1 MTTGNSALANYI
13 TLGNSGLRVSPL
25 CLGTM
30 TFGNEWGVVGTNLE
44 ESLDVLSAYL
54 DRGGNFLDTAN
65 AYTKGHSEKI
75 IGDYFA
81 DNHSKRDRTVI
92 ATKFCGNMYPGDPN
106 GGGAGRKAII
116 HQVEDSLRR
125 LQTDYIDMLW
135 VHFWDRHTPLAE
147 TMSTL
152 NDLVR
157 AGKVRHIG
165 FSDHPAWVCVEA
177 QHIAKANNWE
187 QLIAIQ
193 IEYSLLQRTPED
205 ALLPMAQHMGM
216 GVTPWSP
223 LRGGV
228 LSGKYTR
235 ESRPSPDETRAAVDS
250 PYLIESTYALLDVIK
265 EIAKELG
272 DVNGNG
278 SPVTPAQIALNW
290 VQTNNAVSSTIIGAK
305 RLAQL
310 EDNLGALDFSL
321 SDEQQSRI
329 EECCS
334 YDKHF
339 PHNFLDKIAPAIQN
353 GTTIN
358 GKPSDA
364 WGLGPADDSERY

>member
-1 MTTGNSALANYI
+1 MSLTNYI
-13 TLGNSGLRVSPL
+13 TLGNSGLRVSPM

-30 TFGNEWGVVGTNLE
+30 TFGNEWGVVGTNIE
-44 ESLDVLSAYL
+44 ESNDVLAAYL

-65 AYTKGHSEKI
+65 IYTKGHSEKI

-81 DNHSKRDRTVI
+81 SNQSRRDRTVI

-106 GGGAGRKAII
+106 GGGAGRKAIM

-135 VHFWDRHTPLAE
+135 VHFWDRHTPLIE

-157 AGKVRHIG
+157 SGKVRHIG

-205 ALLPMAQHMGM
+205 ALLPMASHLGL

-235 ESRPSPDETRAAVDS
+235 DSRPSPEETRAAVDS
-250 PYLIESTYALLDVIK
+250 PYLIESTYVLIDEMKAIC
-265 EIAKELG
+265 EELG
-272 DVNGNG
+272 DEVGA
-278 SPVTPAQIALNW
+278 TPAQVALNW
-290 VQTNNAVSSTIIGAK
+290 VQSNNKVSSTIIGAK
-305 RLAQL
+305 RLSQL
-310 EDNLGALDFSL
+310 EDNLGALDFVL
-321 SDEQQSRI
+321 SDEQRSRL
-329 EECCS
+329 EALCA
-334 YDKHF
+334 YTKHF

-353 GTTIN
+353 GSTVN
-358 GKPSDA
+358 GLASDP
-364 WGLGPADDSERY
+364 WGLSPTSDDDRH

>member
-1 MTTGNSALANYI
+1 MSLSDYR
-13 TLGNSGLRVSPL
+13 TLGHSGLRVSPF

-30 TFGNEWGVVGTNLE
+30 TFGEDWGVVGTNLE
-44 ESLDVLSAYL
+44 ESLDVLGAYL

-65 AYTKGHSEKI
+65 AYTKGHSEKV
-75 IGDYFA
+75 IGDYFK
-81 DNHSKRDRTVI
+81 DHPSRRDRTVI
-92 ATKFCGNMYPGDPN
+92 ATKFCGNMHPNDPN

-125 LQTDYIDMLW
+125 LQTEYIDLLW
-135 VHFWDRHTPLAE
+135 VHFWDRHTPLIE

-165 FSDHPAWVCVEA
+165 FSDHPAWVCTEA
-177 QHIAKANNWE
+177 ISIARQHHWE
-187 QLIAIQ
+187 LPIGLQ

-205 ALLPMAQHMGM
+205 ALLPMAEYQGL

-235 ESRPSPDETRAAVDS
+235 EGRPSPEETRAAVDS
-250 PYLIESTYALLDVIK
+250 PYLNERTYDLVDELVAVGREIEREGGAS
-265 EIAKELG
+265 
-272 DVNGNG
+272 
-278 SPVTPAQIALNW
+278 PAQVALNW
-290 VQTNNAVSSTIIGAK
+290 VQGNCAVTSTIIGAK
-305 RLAQL
+305 RLSQL
-310 EDNLGALDFSL
+310 EDNLGALEFEL
-321 SDEQQSRI
+321 SAEQRARL
-329 EECCS
+329 EEKCT

-339 PHNFLDKIAPAIQN
+339 PHNFLDRITPAIQN
-353 GTTIN
+353 GATIN
-358 GKPSDA
+358 GVQSEP
-364 WGLGPADDSERY
+364 WGLSPKDDSERH

>member
-1 MTTGNSALANYI
+1 MSLTDYR
-13 TLGNSGLRVSPL
+13 TLGKSELRVSPF

-30 TFGNEWGVVGTNLE
+30 TFGNDWGVVGTNIE
-44 ESLDVLSAYL
+44 ESLDVLGAYL

-75 IGDYFA
+75 IGDYFKDHA
-81 DNHSKRDRTVI
+81 TKRDRTVI
-92 ATKFCGNMYPGDPN
+92 ATKFCGNMHPNDPN

-125 LQTDYIDMLW
+125 LQTEYIDLLW
-135 VHFWDRHTPLAE
+135 VHFWDRHTPLIE

-157 AGKVRHIG
+157 SGKVRYIG
-165 FSDHPAWVCVEA
+165 FSDHPAWVCTEA
-177 QHIAKANNWE
+177 INIAKHHGWE
-187 QLIAIQ
+187 SLIALQ

-205 ALLPMAQHMGM
+205 ELLPMAQYQGL

-235 ESRPSPDETRAAVDS
+235 DGRPSPEETRAAVDS
-250 PYLIESTYALLDVIK
+250 PYLNERTYTPLDKMV
-265 EIAKELG
+265 EIAKQH
-272 DVNGNG
+272 NA
-278 SPVTPAQIALNW
+278 TPAQVALNW
-290 VQTNNAVSSTIIGAK
+290 VQGNDAVASTIIGAK
-305 RLAQL
+305 RLSQL
-310 EDNLGALDFSL
+310 EDNLGALEFEL
-321 SDEQQSRI
+321 SAEQRARL
-329 EECCS
+329 EEKCT

-339 PHNFLDKIAPAIQN
+339 PHNFLDRITPAIQN

-358 GKPSDA
+358 GQPSEI
-364 WGLGPADDSERY
+364 WPLSPETDDDRY

>member
-1 MTTGNSALANYI
+1 MSLTDYR
-13 TLGNSGLRVSPL
+13 TLGKSGLRVSPF

-30 TFGNEWGVVGTNLE
+30 TFGNDWGVVGTNIE
-44 ESLDVLSAYL
+44 ESLDVLGAYL

-75 IGDYFA
+75 IGDYFK
-81 DNHSKRDRTVI
+81 DNPSRRDRTVI
-92 ATKFCGNMYPGDPN
+92 ATKFCGNMHPGDPN

-125 LQTDYIDMLW
+125 LQTEYIDLLW
-135 VHFWDRHTPLAE
+135 VHFWDRHTPLIE

-157 AGKVRHIG
+157 SGKVRYIG
-165 FSDHPAWVCVEA
+165 FSDHPAWVCTEA
-177 QHIAKANNWE
+177 INIAKHHGWE
-187 QLIAIQ
+187 SLIALQ

-205 ALLPMAQHMGM
+205 ELLPMAQYQGL

-235 ESRPSPDETRAAVDS
+235 DGRPSPEETRAAVDS
-250 PYLIESTYALLDVIK
+250 PYLNERTYTLLDEMN
-265 EIAKELG
+265 EIAKEHHA
-272 DVNGNG
+272 
-278 SPVTPAQIALNW
+278 TPAQVALNW
-290 VQTNNAVSSTIIGAK
+290 VQGNCAVTSTIIGAK
-305 RLAQL
+305 RLSQL
-310 EDNLGALDFSL
+310 EDNLGALDFEL
-321 SDEQQSRI
+321 TPEQRARLESK
-329 EECCS
+329 CT

-339 PHNFLDKIAPAIQN
+339 PHNFLDKITPAIQN

-358 GKPSDA
+358 GKPSEP
-364 WGLGPADDSERY
+364 WGLSPKDDSERY

>member
-1 MTTGNSALANYI
+1 MSLTEYI
-13 TLGNSGLRVSPL
+13 TLGNSGLRVSPM

-30 TFGNEWGVVGTNLE
+30 TFGTEWGVVGTNIE
-44 ESLDVLSAYL
+44 DSLDVLGCYL

-65 AYTKGHSEKI
+65 VYTKGHSEKV

-81 DNHSKRDRTVI
+81 DHPARRDRTVI
-92 ATKFCGNMYPGDPN
+92 ATKFCGNMHPNDPN
-106 GGGAGRKAII
+106 GGGSGRKAII
-116 HQVEDSLRR
+116 HQVEESLRR

-177 QHIAKANNWE
+177 QNMAKANGWE

-193 IEYSLLQRTPED
+193 IEYSLLQRTAED
-205 ALLPMAQHMGM
+205 DLLPMARHMGL

-223 LRGGV
+223 LRAGV

-235 ESRPSPDETRAAVDS
+235 DARPSPEDTRVAVDS
-250 PYLIESTYALLDVIK
+250 PFLIESTYALLDVLK
-265 EIAKELG
+265 EIADEH
-272 DVNGNG
+272 NA
-278 SPVTPAQIALNW
+278 TTAQVSLNW
-290 VQTNNAVSSTIIGAK
+290 VQSNHAITSTIIGAK
-305 RLAQL
+305 RLSQL
-310 EDNLGALDFSL
+310 EDNLGSLDFEL
-321 SDEQQSRI
+321 SDEQRDRI
-329 EECCS
+329 EACCPF
-334 YDKHF
+334 DKHF
-339 PHNFLDKIAPAIQN
+339 PHNFLEKIAPAIQN
-353 GTTIN
+353 GTSVN
-358 GKPSDA
+358 GQASEL
-364 WGLGPADDSERY
+364 WGLSPKDDSERF

>member
-1 MTTGNSALANYI
+1 MSLTNYV
-13 TLGNSGLRVSPL
+13 TLGRSGLRVSPL

-30 TFGNEWGVVGTNLE
+30 TFGDEWGVVGTNIE
-44 ESLDVLSAYL
+44 ESLDVLACYL

-65 AYTKGHSEKI
+65 GYTKGHSEKI

-81 DNHSKRDRTVI
+81 DHASRRDRTVI
-92 ATKFCGNMYPGDPN
+92 ATKFCGNMHPGDPN
-106 GGGAGRKAII
+106 GGGAGRKAIL

-125 LQTDYIDMLW
+125 LQTDYIDLLW
-135 VHFWDRHTPLAE
+135 VHFWDRHTPLHE

-157 AGKVRHIG
+157 SGKVRHIG

-177 QHIAKANNWE
+177 MRIAGENHFE
-187 QLIAIQ
+187 PLIALQ

-205 ALLPMAQHMGM
+205 DLLPMAMHMGL

-235 ESRPSPDETRAAVDS
+235 DGRPSPETTRAAVDS
-250 PYLIESTYALLDVIK
+250 PYLNERTYALLDVMR
-265 EIAKELG
+265 EIG
-272 DVNGNG
+272 DEAGA
-278 SPVTPAQIALNW
+278 SPAQIALNW
-290 VQTNNAVSSTIIGAK
+290 VQSHPAVASTIIGAK
-305 RLAQL
+305 RLSQL
-310 EDNLGALDFSL
+310 EDNLGALDFTL
-321 SDEQQSRI
+321 SGEQRSRL
-329 EECCS
+329 EEKCA

-339 PHNFLDKIAPAIQN
+339 PHNFLDRIAPAIQN
-353 GTTIN
+353 GTTVN
-358 GKPSDA
+358 AVPSEPWA
-364 WGLGPADDSERY
+364 LGPKNDSERY

>member
-1 MTTGNSALANYI
+1 MSVSDYI

-30 TFGNEWGVVGTNLE
+30 TFGEEWGVVGTNLE
-44 ESLDVLSAYL
+44 ESNDVLSAYL

-65 AYTKGHSEKI
+65 VYTKGHSEKI
-75 IGDYFA
+75 IGDYFKENA
-81 DNHSKRDRTVI
+81 SLRDRTVI

-106 GGGAGRKAII
+106 GGGSGRKAMF

-125 LQTDYIDMLW
+125 LQTDYIDLLW
-135 VHFWDRHTPLAE
+135 VHFWDRHTPMCE
-147 TMSTL
+147 TMSSL

-157 AGKVRHIG
+157 SGKVRYIG

-177 QHIAKANNWE
+177 QNLAKANGWE

-193 IEYSLLQRTPED
+193 IEYSLLQRTAED
-205 ALLPMAQHMGM
+205 DLLPMAQHMGL

-235 ESRPSPDETRAAVDS
+235 DSRPSPQETRAAVDS
-250 PYLIESTYALLDVIK
+250 PYLVESTYVLLDEMKAIC
-265 EIAKELG
+265 EELG
-272 DVNGNG
+272 EDIAA
-278 SPVTPAQIALNW
+278 TPAQVALNW
-290 VQTNNAVSSTIIGAK
+290 VQSNNAVSSTIIGAK
-305 RLAQL
+305 RLSQL

-321 SDEQQSRI
+321 SDDQRARLEAL
-329 EECCS
+329 CP
-334 YDKHF
+334 YTKHF
-339 PHNFLDKIAPAIQN
+339 PNNFLDKIAPAVQN
-353 GTTIN
+353 GTTID
-358 GKPSDA
+358 GIPSEP
-364 WGLGPADDSERY
+364 WGLGPTDDSERY

>member
-1 MTTGNSALANYI
+1 MSLTDYI

-30 TFGNEWGVVGTNLE
+30 TFGTEWGVVGTNIE
-44 ESLDVLSAYL
+44 ESLDVLGCYL

-65 AYTKGHSEKI
+65 VYTKGHSEKV

-81 DNHSKRDRTVI
+81 DHPARRDRTVI
-92 ATKFCGNMYPGDPN
+92 ATKFCGNMHPNDPN
-106 GGGAGRKAII
+106 GGGSGRKAII
-116 HQVEDSLRR
+116 HQVEESLRR

-177 QHIAKANNWE
+177 QNIAKANSWE

-193 IEYSLLQRTPED
+193 IEYSMLQRTAED
-205 ALLPMAQHMGM
+205 DLLPMAQHMGL

-223 LRGGV
+223 LRAGV

-235 ESRPSPDETRAAVDS
+235 DSRPSPDDTRVAVDS
-250 PYLIESTYALLDVIK
+250 PFLIESTYALLDVIK
-265 EIAKELG
+265 EVADEH
-272 DVNGNG
+272 NAT
-278 SPVTPAQIALNW
+278 SAQVSLNW
-290 VQTNNAVSSTIIGAK
+290 VQSNAAITSTIIGAK
-305 RLAQL
+305 RLSQL
-310 EDNLGALDFSL
+310 EDNLSALDFEL
-321 SDEQQSRI
+321 SNEQRARI
-329 EECCS
+329 EERCPF
-334 YDKHF
+334 DKHF

-353 GTTIN
+353 GTSIN
-358 GKPSDA
+358 GQASEP
-364 WGLGPADDSERY
+364 WGLSPKDDSERH

>member
-1 MTTGNSALANYI
+1 MSLTNYI

-44 ESLDVLSAYL
+44 ESLDVLGCYL

-65 AYTKGHSEKI
+65 VYTKGHSEKI

-81 DNHSKRDRTVI
+81 NNPAKRDRTVI
-92 ATKFCGNMYPGDPN
+92 ATKFCGNMHPNDPN
-106 GGGAGRKAII
+106 GGGSGRKAII

-135 VHFWDRHTPLAE
+135 VHFWDRHTPLCE

-157 AGKVRHIG
+157 SGKVRHIG

-177 QHIAKANNWE
+177 QNIAKANHWE

-205 ALLPMAQHMGM
+205 ALLPMAQHMGL

-235 ESRPSPDETRAAVDS
+235 DSRPSPEDTRAAVDS
-250 PYLIESTYALLDVIK
+250 PFLIESTYALLDVIK
-265 EIAKELG
+265 EIASELG

-290 VQTNNAVSSTIIGAK
+290 VQSNNAISSTIIGAK

-310 EDNLGALDFSL
+310 EDNLGAMDFEL
-321 SDEQQSRI
+321 SIEQRTRI
-329 EECCS
+329 EEMCP
-334 YDKHF
+334 YAKHF
-339 PHNFLDKIAPAIQN
+339 PHNFLDKITPAIQN
-353 GTTIN
+353 GTSIN
-358 GKPSDA
+358 GQDSDA
-364 WGLGPADDSERY
+364 WGLSPADDSERH

>member
-1 MTTGNSALANYI
+1 MSLTNYI

-30 TFGNEWGVVGTNLE
+30 TFGNEWGVVGTNIE
-44 ESLDVLSAYL
+44 ESNDVLACYL

-65 AYTKGHSEKI
+65 AYTKGHSEKV

-81 DNHSKRDRTVI
+81 DHPSRRDRTVI
-92 ATKFCGNMYPGDPN
+92 ATKFCGNMHPKDPN

-125 LQTDYIDMLW
+125 LQTDYIDLLW
-135 VHFWDRHTPLAE
+135 VHFWDRHTPLSE

-177 QHIAKANNWE
+177 QHIARSHGWE
-187 QLIAIQ
+187 ELIAIQ
-193 IEYSLLQRTPED
+193 IEYSLLQRTVED
-205 ALLPMAQHMGM
+205 DLLPMAQHLGL

-235 ESRPSPDETRAAVDS
+235 DSRPSPEETRAAIDS
-250 PYLIESTYALLDVIK
+250 PYLNERTYALLDVMK
-265 EIAKELG
+265 EIGKE
-272 DVNGNG
+272 V
-278 SPVTPAQIALNW
+278 SASPAQIALNW
-290 VQTNNAVSSTIIGAK
+290 VQSNNAVSSTIIGAK
-305 RLAQL
+305 RLSQL

-321 SDEQQSRI
+321 TSEQRSRI
-329 EECCS
+329 EELCT

-339 PHNFLDKIAPAIQN
+339 PNNFLDRITPAIQN

-358 GKPSDA
+358 SIPSEPWA
-364 WGLGPADDSERY
+364 LGPKDSKERY

>member
-1 MTTGNSALANYI
+1 MSLTDYR
-13 TLGNSGLRVSPL
+13 TLGNSGLRVSPF

-30 TFGNEWGVVGTNLE
+30 TFGNEWGVVGTNIE
-44 ESLDVLSAYL
+44 ESNDVLAAYL

-65 AYTKGHSEKI
+65 VYTKGHSEKI

-81 DNHSKRDRTVI
+81 ANPARRDRSVI
-92 ATKFCGNMYPGDPN
+92 ATKFCGNMHPNDPN

-125 LQTDYIDMLW
+125 LQTNYIDLLW
-135 VHFWDRHTPLAE
+135 VHFWDQHTPLIE

-157 AGKVRHIG
+157 DGKVRYIG

-177 QHIAKANNWE
+177 INLAKQNHWE
-187 QLIAIQ
+187 SLIAIQ

-205 ALLPMAQHMGM
+205 ALLPMAQYQGL

-235 ESRPSPDETRAAVDS
+235 DGRPSPEDTRAAVDS
-250 PYLIESTYALLDVIK
+250 PYLNERTYTLLDEMN
-265 EIAKELG
+265 EIAAEH
-272 DVNGNG
+272 NA
-278 SPVTPAQIALNW
+278 TPAQVALNW
-290 VQTNNAVSSTIIGAK
+290 AQGNCAVTSTIIGAK
-305 RLAQL
+305 RLSQL
-310 EDNLGALDFSL
+310 EDNLGALEFEL
-321 SDEQQSRI
+321 TAEQRERLQAK
-329 EECCS
+329 CT

-339 PHNFLDKIAPAIQN
+339 PHNFLDRIAPAIQN

-358 GKPSDA
+358 GQPSDS
-364 WGLGPADDSERY
+364 WPLSPNDDSERY

>member
-1 MTTGNSALANYI
+1 MSLTNYI

-44 ESLDVLSAYL
+44 ESLDVLSCYL

-65 AYTKGHSEKI
+65 VYTKGHSEKI

-81 DNHSKRDRTVI
+81 ANPSKRDRTVI
-92 ATKFCGNMYPGDPN
+92 ATKCCGNMHPNDPN
-106 GGGAGRKAII
+106 GGGSGRKAVL

-135 VHFWDRHTPLAE
+135 IHFWDRHTPLRE
-147 TMSTL
+147 TMATL

-157 AGKVRHIG
+157 SGKVRHIG

-177 QHIAKANNWE
+177 QNIAKANSWE

-205 ALLPMAQHMGM
+205 ALLPMAQHMGL

-235 ESRPSPDETRAAVDS
+235 DSRPSPEETRAAVDS
-250 PYLIESTYALLDVIK
+250 PFLIETTYALLDVIK
-265 EIAKELG
+265 EIATEIG

-290 VQTNNAVSSTIIGAK
+290 VQSNKAVTSTIIGAK

-310 EDNLGALDFSL
+310 EDNLGAMDFAL
-321 SDEQQSRI
+321 SAQQRARI
-329 EECCS
+329 EELCP
-334 YDKHF
+334 YAKHF

-353 GTTIN
+353 GTTVN
-358 GKPSDA
+358 GQASDA
-364 WGLGPADDSERY
+364 WGLGPADDSERH

>member
-1 MTTGNSALANYI
+1 MSLTSYI
-13 TLGNSGLRVSPL
+13 TLGTSGLRVSPL

-30 TFGNEWGVVGTNLE
+30 TFGDEWGVVGTNIE
-44 ESLDVLSAYL
+44 ESIDVLACYL

-81 DNHSKRDRTVI
+81 QHRAKRDRTVI
-92 ATKFCGNMYPGDPN
+92 ATKFCGNMHPGDPN
-106 GGGAGRKAII
+106 GGGAGRKAIL

-125 LQTDYIDMLW
+125 LGTDYIDLLW
-135 VHFWDRHTPLAE
+135 VHFWDKHTPLIE

-177 QHIAKANNWE
+177 MRIAKENHFE
-187 QLIAIQ
+187 TLIALQ
-193 IEYSLLQRTPED
+193 IEYSLLTRTPED
-205 ALLPMAQHMGM
+205 DLLPMAQHMGL

-235 ESRPSPDETRAAVDS
+235 ESRPSPKETRAAVDS
-250 PYLIESTYALLDVIK
+250 PHLNERTYALLDVIR
-265 EIAKELG
+265 EVASE
-272 DVNGNG
+272 VNA
-278 SPVTPAQIALNW
+278 TPAQIALNW
-290 VQTNNAVSSTIIGAK
+290 VQGHDAVTSTIIGAK
-305 RLAQL
+305 RRSQL
-310 EDNLGALDFSL
+310 EDNLGALDFTL
-321 SDEQQSRI
+321 SAEQRARL
-329 EECCS
+329 EEKCA

-339 PHNFLDKIAPAIQN
+339 PHNFLDRITPAIQN
-353 GTTIN
+353 GTTLN
-358 GKPSDA
+358 GVPSEP
-364 WGLGPADDSERY
+364 WPLGPKDDSERY

>member
-1 MTTGNSALANYI
+1 MALTDYI

-30 TFGNEWGVVGTNLE
+30 TFGTEWGVVGTNIE
-44 ESLDVLSAYL
+44 ESLDVLGAYL

-65 AYTKGHSEKI
+65 VYTKGHSEKI

-81 DNHSKRDRTVI
+81 DHPAKRDRTVI
-92 ATKFCGNMYPGDPN
+92 ATKFCGNMHPGDPN
-106 GGGAGRKAII
+106 GGGSGRKAIL

-157 AGKVRHIG
+157 TGKVRHIG
-165 FSDHPAWVCVEA
+165 FSDHPAWVCVQA
-177 QHIAKANNWE
+177 QNIAKANHWE

-193 IEYSLLQRTPED
+193 IEYSLLQRTCED
-205 ALLPMAQHMGM
+205 ELLPMAQHMGL

-235 ESRPSPDETRAAVDS
+235 DSRPSPEETRAAVDS
-250 PYLIESTYALLDVIK
+250 PWLVDSTYDLLDVIK
-265 EIAKELG
+265 EI
-272 DVNGNG
+272 G
-278 SPVTPAQIALNW
+278 SEIEGGATPAQIALNW
-290 VQTNNAVSSTIIGAK
+290 VQSNNAITSTIIGAK
-305 RLAQL
+305 RLSQL
-310 EDNLGALDFSL
+310 EDNLGALNVTL
-321 SDEQQSRI
+321 SDEQRARL
-329 EECCS
+329 EAKCP

-353 GTTIN
+353 GTTVN
-358 GKPSDA
+358 GQPSEP
-364 WGLGPADDSERY
+364 WGLGPTDDSERH